1 MPGESFCHLS
11 KITMVY
17 IYKVLTFVV
26 MKISVSENNKRPRT
40 TLIMNIIIW
49 TKQVWGVALQY
60 TLLGGGSKGM
70 LLHNLK
76 FEVLWNVISGIQGC
90 MWVTFFFYPATDVCS
105 FCHLLASDDN
115 LRSHTLIAFNG
126 GKETWTVSRSIYIK
140 DASLRVN
147 NMTDLQAPIAL
158 Q

>member
-49 TKQVWGVALQY
+49 AKQVWGVALQY

-90 MWVTFFFYPATDVCS
+90 MWVTFLLSSHWCLQFLPSTSFWWQPQITYFNCIQWRQRNLNCVSVNIRQGCFFE
-105 FCHLLASDDN
+105 
-115 LRSHTLIAFNG
+115 G
-126 GKETWTVSRSIYIK
+126 E
-140 DASLRVN
+140 
-147 NMTDLQAPIAL
+147 
-158 Q
+158 

>member
-26 MKISVSENNKRPRT
+26 MKISVPENSKRPRT
-40 TLIMNIIIW
+40 TLIMNIIISA
-49 TKQVWGVALQY
+49 KQVWGVALQY

-76 FEVLWNVISGIQGC
+76 FEVL
-90 MWVTFFFYPATDVCS
+90 
-105 FCHLLASDDN
+105 
-115 LRSHTLIAFNG
+115 
-126 GKETWTVSRSIYIK
+126 
-140 DASLRVN
+140 
-147 NMTDLQAPIAL
+147 
-158 Q
+158 